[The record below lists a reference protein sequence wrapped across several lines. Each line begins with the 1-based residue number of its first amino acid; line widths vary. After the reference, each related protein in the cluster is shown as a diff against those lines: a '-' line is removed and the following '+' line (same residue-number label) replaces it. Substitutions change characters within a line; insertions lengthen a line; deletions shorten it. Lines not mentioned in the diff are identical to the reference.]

1 MKHEPD
7 PKPPHAPRP
16 AFPYVDGDPAPI
28 GPGGGLAI
36 IGACAAAF
44 AALSLL
50 PQWLPGAIGTWA
62 GATAFVALQ
71 LLGLVIAVGPAW
83 TALFRRPR
91 ARDLLIAL
99 ACVPLVFAV
108 PAAVALGVVGD
119 AHLVENE
126 VIARSGTL
134 PPSQLL
140 TLFAASGLQLLGE
153 ELVTILPLLVLM
165 AVLRRAGLGPWW
177 VIVIGWLVTSLIFGA
192 LHLPT
197 YQWHWGQA
205 LLVIGSARV
214 VLTGVYLLTRNL
226 WASTLAHVVNDW
238 SFLMFALLMAR
249 MSVHGG

>member
-1 MKHEPD
+1 MTRESEHGAR
-7 PKPPHAPRP
+7 HRPRP
-16 AFPYVDGDPAPI
+16 PFPYVDGVPAPI

-44 AALSLL
+44 AALTLL
-50 PQWLPGAIGTWA
+50 PHWIPGAGGTWA
-62 GATAFVALQ
+62 GAMAFVGLQ
-71 LLGLVIAVGPAW
+71 LIGLMLAVGPAW

-119 AHLVENE
+119 THLVANA
-126 VIARSGTL
+126 VIAQSGTL
-134 PPSQLL
+134 PPSRLL
-140 TLFAASGLQLLGE
+140 TLFAASGVQLLGE

-165 AVLRRAGLGPWW
+165 AVLRRAGLRPGW
-177 VIVIGWLVTSLIFGA
+177 VIGIGWLVTALMFGA

-205 LLVIGSARV
+205 LLVIGSARL

-238 SFLMFALLMAR
+238 SFLVFALLMAR
-249 MSVHGG
+249 MSA